1 MLLAPYPPLAS
12 RPLKRPMM
20 ISNFN
25 IEFLKVQPAIVDFI
39 GWTLSVLLWT
49 NILALLLEAPSAQPQ
64 AAQVDIPNEVWS
76 QYPLIAIGVILVGWL
91 ARQWVINER
100 EWRTFTT
107 QQVADKEAALLRT
120 LQLIQANNENLHKIL
135 LDGQA
140 EQLRL
145 QREGLKETFDAE
157 LERVLDLLAKANSQ
171 PKRGR
176 SNDFP

>member
-1 MLLAPYPPLAS
+1 MTYDDT
-12 RPLKRPMM
+12 
-20 ISNFN
+20 SNFN
-25 IEFLKVQPAIVDFI
+25 INVKKPKMI
-39 GWTLSVLLWT
+39 S
-49 NILALLLEAPSAQPQ
+49 NILGLISISL
-64 AAQVDIPNEVWS
+64 AQVDIPSEVWG
-76 QYPLIAIGVILVGWL
+76 QYPLIGIGVILVGWL

-157 LERVLDLLAKANSQ
+157 LKRVLDLLAKASGGS
-171 PKRGR
+171 PKKVGGR
-176 SNDFP
+176 TSDFP

>member
-1 MLLAPYPPLAS
+1 MTFE
-12 RPLKRPMM
+12 
-20 ISNFN
+20 NFN
-25 IEFLKVQPAIVDFI
+25 ISFLKVQPAIVDFI
-39 GWTLSVLLWT
+39 DWAFGVLLWG
-49 NILALLLEAPSAQPQ
+49 NILTLL
-64 AAQVDIPNEVWS
+64 AQVDIPNEVWG
-76 QYPLIAIGVILVGWL
+76 QYPLIGVGVILVGWV

-157 LERVLDLLAKANSQ
+157 LERVLDLLAQASS
-171 PKRGR
+171 KRGR
-176 SNDFP
+176 SNGPA

>member
-1 MLLAPYPPLAS
+1 MMLT
-12 RPLKRPMM
+12 
-20 ISNFN
+20 NFN
-25 IEFLKVQPAIVDFI
+25 INFLKVQPAIVDFASWAI
-39 GWTLSVLLWT
+39 NFLLWG
-49 NILALLLEAPSAQPQ
+49 NILALL
-64 AAQVDIPNEVWS
+64 AQVDIPSEVWG
-76 QYPLIAIGVILVGWL
+76 QYPLILIGAALAGWVF
-91 ARQWVINER
+91 RYWVQNER

-107 QQVADKEAALLRT
+107 QQVADKEVALLRT

-157 LERVLDLLAKANSQ
+157 LERVLDLLAQASSNQ

-176 SNDFP
+176 SNGPP

>member
-1 MLLAPYPPLAS
+1 MMLT
-12 RPLKRPMM
+12 
-20 ISNFN
+20 NFN
-25 IEFLKVQPAIVDFI
+25 IEFLKVQPAIVDFV
-39 GWTLSVLLWT
+39 GWALSVLLWG
-49 NILALLLEAPSAQPQ
+49 NILALL
-64 AAQVDIPNEVWS
+64 AQVDIPNEVWS

-157 LERVLDLLAKANSQ
+157 LERVLDLLAKADSNPS
-171 PKRGR
+171 KRGR
-176 SNDFP
+176 SNGPA

>member
-1 MLLAPYPPLAS
+1 MTLD
-12 RPLKRPMM
+12 
-20 ISNFN
+20 NFN
-25 IEFLKVQPAIVDFI
+25 IVFLKVQPLIAELFSWVIN
-39 GWTLSVLLWT
+39 LLFWG
-49 NILALLLEAPSAQPQ
+49 NILALLAQIDVPS
-64 AAQVDIPNEVWS
+64 EVWS
-76 QYPLIAIGVILVGWL
+76 QYPLIAVGVILVGWL

-120 LQLIQANNENLHKIL
+120 LQLIQANNEHLHKIL

-157 LERVLDLLAKANSQ
+157 LERVLDLLAKASNGS

-176 SNDFP
+176 SNGPA

>member
-1 MLLAPYPPLAS
+1 MPDDY
-12 RPLKRPMM
+12 
-20 ISNFN
+20 FN
-25 IEFLKVQPAIVDFI
+25 INLKDPKVISTIFGLP
-39 GWTLSVLLWT
+39 L
-49 NILALLLEAPSAQPQ
+49 
-64 AAQVDIPNEVWS
+64 AQVDIPSEVWS

-157 LERVLDLLAKANSQ
+157 LERVLDLLANASRPAETPRIQPQPNTRGGGVRANEQ
-171 PKRGR
+171 A
-176 SNDFP
+176 

>member
-1 MLLAPYPPLAS
+1 MMLT
-12 RPLKRPMM
+12 
-20 ISNFN
+20 NFN
-25 IEFLKVQPAIVDFI
+25 ITLLKVQPALYEFTSWAISF
-39 GWTLSVLLWT
+39 LLWG
-49 NILALLLEAPSAQPQ
+49 NILALL
-64 AAQVDIPNEVWS
+64 AQVDIPSEVWS

-157 LERVLDLLAKANSQ
+157 LERVLDLLAKASRSEAPTVRPQTNQ
-171 PKRGR
+171 TKRMGGR
-176 SNDFP
+176 SNDSP